1 MTAALTLTMEDRKA
15 LAIQQAESQY
25 QELRR
30 KWLSERTPEQLA
42 LIAANEAKPR
52 PLTRALS
59 IEKERTSV
67 VIRSQCPYTGVK
79 LWRW

>member
-1 MTAALTLTMEDRKA
+1 MTAALTLTMEDRRA
-15 LAIQQAESQY
+15 LAIQRADAQY

-30 KWLSERTPEQLA
+30 QWLNERTPEQLD

-59 IEKERTSV
+59 IEKERPSV
-67 VIRSQCPYTGVK
+67 VIRSQRPYTGVK
-79 LWRW
+79 VWRW